1 MSKAQLFTRIFGAVY
16 VAVGLVGFA
25 GFVGGTASQTPSML
39 LGIFGVTLA
48 HNIVHLA
55 VGAAFLAGSFSN
67 KSAQAVSLVIGSVYL
82 LVGVVGVANIDFI
95 NTLLNINLADNLLH
109 LGTGALFVLIGLPL
123 IAPAR
128 GSVRTV

>member
-16 VAVGLVGFA
+16 ITVGLVGFA
-25 GFVGGTASQTPSML
+25 GFVGGTASQEPTML

-55 VGAAFLAGSFSN
+55 VGAAFLAGSLSN
-67 KSAQAVSLVIGSVYL
+67 RSAQAVSLVVGGVYV
-82 LVGVVGVANIDFI
+82 LVGVIGVASIDFVDG
-95 NTLLNINLADNLLH
+95 LLNINLADNLLH

-123 IAPAR
+123 VAPSR
-128 GSVRTV
+128 KPVRTV